1 VATQLVNNVAERGQE
16 TVAVRLPR
24 GVRFA
29 DVFFVVLPSAT
40 AGHEPHHLAV
50 HLPTGLP
57 AGCSCAAGE
66 RGTLCYQADRVREP
80 LPTWAGCKACY
91 GRHNRPDQLG
101 QDSRCQCDC
110 HTELARLRQARACW
124 LAETDS
130 MEKAA

>member
-1 VATQLVNNVAERGQE
+1 MATQLVNNVAERGQE

-29 DVFFVVLPSAT
+29 DVFFVEMPSAT
-40 AGHEPHHLAV
+40 QGNAPHTLAV

-66 RGTLCYQADRVREP
+66 HGTLCYQADRVREP

-91 GRHNRPDQLG
+91 GGHNRPDQLG
-101 QDSRCQCDC
+101 QDDHCACAC
-110 HTELARLRQARACW
+110 HPALTRLRQARAAY
-124 LAETDS
+124 LQAV
-130 MEKAA
+130 AA